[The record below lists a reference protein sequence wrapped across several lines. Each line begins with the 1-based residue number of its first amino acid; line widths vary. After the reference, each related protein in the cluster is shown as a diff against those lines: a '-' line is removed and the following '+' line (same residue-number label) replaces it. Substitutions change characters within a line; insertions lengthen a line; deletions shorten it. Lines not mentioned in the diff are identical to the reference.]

1 MWLLNLNNLSWPLVA
16 ILNVGSIFK
25 KSLAHPNVARNV
37 MLKLKKK
44 LPKQV
49 FAPTKKMKL
58 ICGGHFE
65 FQKTL
70 KNSPAHLHMVG
81 NVKKIE

>member
-1 MWLLNLNNLSWPLVA
+1 MA

-37 MLKLKKK
+37 MLKFKKK
-44 LPKQV
+44 LPKLIFSV

-65 FQKTL
+65 FQ
-70 KNSPAHLHMVG
+70 
-81 NVKKIE
+81 